1 VTVAKRS
8 FIGIVE
14 AGEGLIKKA
23 IDAMRELRAAEA
35 ANASAE
41 EVERLRLIADSLY
54 QAVIDFQLIEDK
66 QAPDTIH

>member
-14 AGEGLIKKA
+14 AGEALIKKA

-54 QAVIDFQLIEDK
+54 QAVIDFQLIEAK

>member
-1 VTVAKRS
+1 MAKRS

>member
-1 VTVAKRS
+1 MTVAKRS